1 MNYWQLK
8 LKTKVL
14 ETRRKPKMSVD
25 PFEATRLKP
34 VLEKIQLTLQPSF
47 LGTISDYEK
56 EPKPVSGDMLN
67 KTLELHL

>member
-1 MNYWQLK
+1 
-8 LKTKVL
+8 
-14 ETRRKPKMSVD
+14 MSVD